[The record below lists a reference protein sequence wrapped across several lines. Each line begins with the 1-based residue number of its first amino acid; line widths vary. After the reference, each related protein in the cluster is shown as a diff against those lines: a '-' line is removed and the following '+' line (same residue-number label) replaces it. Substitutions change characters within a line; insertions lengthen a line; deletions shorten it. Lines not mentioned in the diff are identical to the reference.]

1 MNRIEK
7 LRKEMKKSG
16 LAALL
21 LTQPMSIAYLT
32 GVKVAPGERFFAL
45 YVDEKEA
52 ALFVNVLFSVTECEG
67 AEIMSYKDGDDPLK
81 AVSERFPKDSLCGVD
96 GLMPAKL
103 LLRLMALR
111 SDLKFTDGGA
121 LTALVRMYK
130 DKDEQ
135 AKMRASSLQNDE
147 VMGEL
152 IELAKGRLSEKAL
165 AESLL
170 PMYLKRG
177 GSALSF
183 DPITGYGP
191 HAAEPHHVP
200 DDTMPKEGDCLVLD
214 IGGVLDGYCS
224 DMTRTIFLGEP
235 SPEMRKIYE
244 IVKGAQQAALDFIK
258 PGVLLKDIDTVARD
272 YIEKAGYGEY
282 FTHRL
287 GHGIG
292 LEVHEEP
299 SIGLPNGLYAE
310 PGMCFS
316 VEPGIYV
323 PGLGGVRIE
332 DLVMITD
339 EGVELL
345 NHFSKDLI
353 II

>member
-7 LRKEMKKSG
+7 LRVEMKKSG
-16 LAALL
+16 IAALL

-45 YVDEKEA
+45 YVDEKGA
-52 ALFVNVLFSVTECEG
+52 KLFVNVLFSVTECKD
-67 AEIMSYKDGDDPLK
+67 AEIISYKDGDDPLK
-81 AVSERFPKDSLCGVD
+81 IASDCFPENSLCGVD
-96 GLMPAKL
+96 GLMPAKI
-103 LLRLMALR
+103 LLRLMNLR
-111 SDLKFTDGGA
+111 NDLKFTDGGM
-121 LTALVRMYK
+121 LTAKVRMYK

-152 IELAKGRLSEKAL
+152 IELAKSRLSEKAL

-177 GSALSF
+177 GGALSF

-224 DMTRTIFLGEP
+224 DMTRTVFLGEP

-258 PGVLLKDIDTVARD
+258 PGVLLKDIDTVARE

-299 SIGLPNGLYAE
+299 SIGLPNGL
-310 PGMCFS
+310 
-316 VEPGIYV
+316 
-323 PGLGGVRIE
+323 
-332 DLVMITD
+332 
-339 EGVELL
+339 
-345 NHFSKDLI
+345 
-353 II
+353 

>member
-1 MNRIEK
+1 MTNRLPKIQK
-7 LRKEMKKSG
+7 G
-16 LAALL
+16 LTDSSSLL
-21 LTQPMSIAYLT
+21 LTHPKAIAYLT
-32 GVKVAPGERFFAL
+32 GLTIAPGERFLGL
-45 YVDEKEA
+45 YIEKNKA
-52 ALFVNVLFSVTECEG
+52 KLFVNVLFSVTACDG
-67 AEIMSYKDGDDPLK
+67 AEVVCYKDGDDPLK
-81 AVSERFPKDSLCGVD
+81 SVAALPKKDSNFAID

-103 LLRLMALR
+103 LLRLQSLR
-111 SDLKFTDGGA
+111 PDLKFSDA
-121 LTALVRMYK
+121 SAIVANARMYK
-130 DKDEQ
+130 DLEEQ
-135 AKMRASSLQNDE
+135 KKMRAASLQNDE

-152 IELAKGRLSEKAL
+152 IELAKQRLPENVL
-165 AESLL
+165 AEKLL
-170 PMYLKRG
+170 PMYQKRG
-177 GSALSF
+177 GEALSF

-200 DDTMPKEGDCLVLD
+200 DGTLPKEGDCLVLD
-214 IGGVLDGYCS
+214 IGGVLEGYCS
-224 DMTRTIFLGEP
+224 DMTRTIFIGEP
-235 SPEMRKIYE
+235 SAEMRKIYE

-258 PGVLLKDIDTVARD
+258 PGVLLQDIDKVARD
-272 YIEKAGYGEY
+272 YITKAGYGEY

-292 LEVHEEP
+292 TEVHEEP
-299 SIGLPNGLYAE
+299 SIGLPNGLHAE
-310 PGMCFS
+310 AGMVFS

-345 NHFSKDLI
+345 NHFPKDLI

>member
-1 MNRIEK
+1 MSRIEK
-7 LRKEMKKSG
+7 LRAEMKKSG
-16 LAALL
+16 ISALL
-21 LTQPMSIAYLT
+21 LTQPMSIAYRT

-45 YVDEKEA
+45 YVDEKSA
-52 ALFVNVLFSVTECEG
+52 KLFVNVLFSVTECKD
-67 AEIMSYKDGDDPLK
+67 AEIISYKDGDDPLK
-81 AVSERFPKDSLCGVD
+81 EAAAAFPENSLCGVD

-103 LLRLMALR
+103 LLRLMDLR
-111 SDLKFTDGGA
+111 NDLKFTDGGA
-121 LTALVRMYK
+121 LTAKVRMYK
-130 DKDEQ
+130 DRVEQ

-152 IELAKGRLSEKAL
+152 IELAKNRLSEKAL
-165 AESLL
+165 ADKLL
-170 PMYLKRG
+170 HMYLKRG

-200 DDTMPKEGDCLVLD
+200 DDTMPSEGDCLVLD
-214 IGGVLDGYCS
+214 IGGVLDDYCS
-224 DMTRTIFLGEP
+224 DMTRTVFLGEP

-258 PGVLLKDIDTVARD
+258 PGVLLKDIDTVARE

-299 SIGLPNGLYAE
+299 SIGLPNGLHAE

>member
-7 LRKEMKKSG
+7 LRSEMKKSG

-45 YVDEKEA
+45 YVDERNAK
-52 ALFVNVLFSVTECEG
+52 LFVNVLFSVTECAD
-67 AEIMSYKDGDDPLK
+67 AEIQSYKDGDDPLK
-81 AVSERFPKDSLCGVD
+81 AAAEAFPENSACGVD

-103 LLRLMALR
+103 LLRLQALR

-152 IELAKGRLSEKAL
+152 IELAKTRISEKEL
-165 AESLL
+165 AEKLL

-177 GSALSF
+177 ASGFSF

-200 DDTMPKEGDCLVLD
+200 DGTMPKEGDCLVLD

-224 DMTRTIFLGEP
+224 DMTRTVFIGEP

-272 YIEKAGYGEY
+272 YIEKAGYGQY

-299 SIGLPNGLYAE
+299 SIGLPNGLHAE
-310 PGMCFS
+310 VGMCFS

-345 NHFSKDLI
+345 NHFSKELI